1 MMGYRD
7 KYDDQTLEI
16 LKSIH
21 KKLDADYFEEDFTRR
36 RDICE
41 VEGQIDYWYSDN
53 SLRGILSEQ
62 HELLISEKQGHE
74 KLMDS
79 LSGEIKQLRKK
90 IEEKEGENDNG
101 KNC

>member
-1 MMGYRD
+1 MGYRD

-21 KKLDADYFEEDFTRR
+21 KKLDADYFEEDFARR

>member
-1 MMGYRD
+1 MSYRD

-16 LKSIH
+16 LKGIH
-21 KKLDADYFEEDFTRR
+21 KKLDADYFEEEFERR
-36 RDICE
+36 KDICE

-62 HELLISEKQGHE
+62 HELLISEKHGHE

-79 LSGEIKQLRKK
+79 VSGEIKQLRKK
-90 IEEKEGENDNG
+90 IEEQEGENDNG

>member
-1 MMGYRD
+1 MGDRD
-7 KYDDQTLEI
+7 KYDNQILEI

-21 KKLDADYFEEDFTRR
+21 KKLDTDYFEEEFERR
-36 RDICE
+36 KDIYE
-41 VEGQIDYWYSDN
+41 VEGQIDYLYSDN

-62 HELLISEKQGHE
+62 RELLIAEKQGNE

-90 IEEKEGENDNG
+90 IGEREGENDNG

>member
-1 MMGYRD
+1 MGDRD
-7 KYDDQTLEI
+7 KYDNQIFEI

-21 KKLDADYFEEDFTRR
+21 KKMDADYFEEEFERR
-36 RDICE
+36 KDIYE
-41 VEGQIDYWYSDN
+41 VEGQIDYLYSDN

-62 HELLISEKQGHE
+62 RELLIVEKQGHE

-79 LSGEIKQLRKK
+79 LSDEIKQLCKK
-90 IEEKEGENDNG
+90 IGESEGENDNG

>member
-1 MMGYRD
+1 MLYIMSW
-7 KYDDQTLEI
+7 TN
-16 LKSIH
+16 
-21 KKLDADYFEEDFTRR
+21 YFRK
-36 RDICE
+36 
-41 VEGQIDYWYSDN
+41 
-53 SLRGILSEQ
+53 
-62 HELLISEKQGHE
+62 HGHE

>member
-1 MMGYRD
+1 MSYRD
-7 KYDDQTLEI
+7 KYDDQTLEF

-21 KKLDADYFEEDFTRR
+21 KKMDTDCFEEDFARR

-62 HELLISEKQGHE
+62 HELLIAEKQGHE